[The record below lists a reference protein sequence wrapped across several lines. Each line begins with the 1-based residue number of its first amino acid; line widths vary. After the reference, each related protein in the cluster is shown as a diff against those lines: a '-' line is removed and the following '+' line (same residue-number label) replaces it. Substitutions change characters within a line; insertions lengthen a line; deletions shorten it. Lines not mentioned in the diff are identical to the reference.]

1 MIWPWC
7 RHGVL
12 VRVTCSFPVCFISL
26 AMCMQLCYCFNS
38 WSHLFKEKGGS
49 PADTKNKSD
58 TSECS
63 EALQQLWQVI
73 KSRTGLRLKN
83 SCSPLLPWTWGDLVC
98 HQFCTKW
105 GVFFLVE
112 RQSWGQRQTPWH
124 VNLEVPPGGLGPLQF
139 NSGQDIMVM
148 IWVRWWLKQSW
159 ILKQQ
164 MSQWQL

>member
-1 MIWPWC
+1 MIWPSC

-12 VRVTCSFPVCFISL
+12 VRGICSFPVCFISL
-26 AMCMQLCYCFNS
+26 AMCMHLCYCFNS

-49 PADTKNKSD
+49 SADTKNKSD

-105 GVFFLVE
+105 GCIFQL
-112 RQSWGQRQTPWH
+112 RGSRGDRDKHLGMSTLKYH
-124 VNLEVPPGGLGPLQF
+124 LEGSGLCSLIVDRMLWWWSGSGG
-139 NSGQDIMVM
+139 D
-148 IWVRWWLKQSW
+148 
-159 ILKQQ
+159 
-164 MSQWQL
+164 

>member
-1 MIWPWC
+1 MSLMIWPTC
-7 RHGVL
+7 SHGVL
-12 VRVTCSFPVCFISL
+12 VRGTCSFPVCFISL

-49 PADTKNKSD
+49 PANTKNKSD

-105 GVFFLVE
+105 GCIFF
-112 RQSWGQRQTPWH
+112 SWEAVVGTETNTLACQPWSITWR
-124 VNLEVPPGGLGPLQF
+124 VRGLCSLIVDRMLWWWSGSGG
-139 NSGQDIMVM
+139 D
-148 IWVRWWLKQSW
+148 
-159 ILKQQ
+159 
-164 MSQWQL
+164 